1 MNQQVTDHTDD
12 ESEEFQLAVDNI
24 VEVPVKFTFKKGAVH
39 KLFTFTVLAKRLD
52 QDVVDERLGAKDQ
65 KATDFMREV
74 MTGWRNQAFVLRAD
88 GTPAEYS
95 EKAREVMLNA
105 AGVGVIIFNAYMV
118 ECGAKVKN

>member
-1 MNQQVTDHTDD
+1 MNQLATDHTDD
-12 ESEEFQLAVDNI
+12 ASDEFQLAVDDV
-24 VEVPVKFTFKKGAVH
+24 VEVPVKFTFKKGGVH

-52 QDVVDERLGAKDQ
+52 QETVDERLGTTGQ

-88 GTPAEYS
+88 GSPADYS

-105 AGVGVIIFNAYMV
+105 AGVGVIIFNAYMA